1 MTLAD
6 RLKKARESLG
16 YTQKDIATA
25 INTNPQTWQVY
36 ESGKSVPGGKV
47 LEGLARLG
55 INVNWLLTGAGS
67 IKLQEEEVKRLLC
80 EEAHD
85 KLRKRIVDRIIRS
98 RPLIVDIY
106 SDIPGLDYEDVV
118 AYADG
123 EKQLTK
129 DQLAEVCRRSGS
141 PYFDDEFIELVTS
154 VDFTVSDKAKKT
166 HFEPIDEELLKM
178 AIEVVEDIKYGD
190 GPGLPSTKAALI
202 SLVYV
207 MNSGTKYTKERL
219 ERFLGAVCTLINQG
233 VDIEKLSERKL
244 SNLIIE
250 IAQHVVNGGEQEK

>member
-25 INTNPQTWQVY
+25 IKTNPQTWQVY

-47 LEGLARLG
+47 FEGLARLG
-55 INVNWLLTGAGS
+55 INVNWLLTGVGPL
-67 IKLQEEEVKRLLC
+67 KLHEEEVKRLLC
-80 EEAHD
+80 EEAHE
-85 KLRKRIVDRIIRS
+85 KLRKRLVERIRRS

-106 SDIPGLDYEDVV
+106 NDIPGLAYDDIL
-118 AYADG
+118 AYAYR
-123 EKQLTK
+123 EKHLTR
-129 DQLAEVCRRSGS
+129 DQLAEICRRSGS
-141 PYFDDEFIELVTS
+141 PFFDDEFINLVTS
-154 VDFTVSDKAKKT
+154 VDFTVSDKTKKT
-166 HFEPIDEELLKM
+166 PSEPIDEELLKM
-178 AIEVVEDIKYGD
+178 AIEVIEDVKFGD

-207 MNSGTKYTKERL
+207 MNIGTKYDKERL

-250 IAQHVVNGGEQEK
+250 IAQHVVKGGEEE